1 VVEGASVGIMVV
13 VGVNRELTSNSEG
26 DGVVVAENLV
36 ADTLHPPI
44 NVTMVAMIKYLSIA
58 VRNQSI
64 GICNEDHSI
73 TNAFYSLLKYIEDI
87 PETQHIAITGIFGVS
102 HLVV

>member
-1 VVEGASVGIMVV
+1 
-13 VGVNRELTSNSEG
+13 
-26 DGVVVAENLV
+26 
-36 ADTLHPPI
+36 
-44 NVTMVAMIKYLSIA
+44 MIKYLSIA